1 MAGPAED
8 MRDARRRWTRLYVG
22 PYVASPVEDEDGLK
36 ACLALRR
43 EVFRKGQAE
52 DRDRFDDFSCHVLLT
67 DRRDDRPVA
76 CFRYRV
82 LSAQD
87 LSRSYT
93 AQFYDLT
100 ALAGQVGQMAD
111 LGRIAV
117 TQGAGRGDPDL
128 LRLLLAALTRIAL
141 AEQVRLIFGCSSFA
155 GADLACHAPAL
166 AWLRAHH
173 RLPVAVTAWQ
183 AADCPVALADGS
195 KVPPLLRSYLAMG
208 AQVADEPVVDPALD
222 TVHVFTAL
230 DLSRI
235 PPPRARSL
243 VRLTRMACRRAR

>member
-8 MRDARRRWTRLYVG
+8 MKDARRRWTPLYVG

-67 DRRDDRPVA
+67 DWRDDRPVA

-82 LSAQD
+82 LSARD

-141 AEQVRLIFGCSSFA
+141 AERVRRIFGCSSFA
-155 GADLACHAPAL
+155 GADVARHAPAL
-166 AWLRAHH
+166 AWLRAHQ
-173 RLPVAVTAWQ
+173 RLPIAVAAWQ
-183 AADCPVALADGS
+183 AEDRPAALPDGS

-208 AQVADEPVVDPALD
+208 AQVADEPVVDHALD

-230 DLSRI
+230 DLALI
-235 PPPRARSL
+235 PQPRARSL
-243 VRLTRMACRRAR
+243 VRLTRLASQGAT